1 MVKYLEL
8 RKKKMN
14 ASWETDSVLG
24 RSVLKSPVAEHADYL
39 KNRVYKLITVTI
51 MFKYNANSKK
61 CQQDR
66 RNADVMR

>member
-8 RKKKMN
+8 RKKLMN

-51 MFKYNANSKK
+51 SVQFSSIKIRVIGH
-61 CQQDR
+61 C
-66 RNADVMR
+66 